1 MLSIQ
6 TSRIEKKDNLS
17 VYNLNYPIIKSE
29 IKKDIISHIN
39 KRILEDIVSFKSAVE
54 DVISTLSSKS
64 NHLSCVN
71 TDYVITYNYNNII
84 SIPIEFSQLDGLY
97 NISYI
102 NSYNY
107 DINLENLSCVNT
119 DYVITYNYNNII
131 SIPIEFSQLDG
142 LYNISYINSYNYD
155 INLEKEIKIDDLFN
169 PEIDYTEIIT
179 KKIETKIKELS
190 KELSVDKYIEVLDY
204 LKDIILCDNPTFYIS
219 EDCVVICFSSYEL
232 DPTIPDIST
241 FKISFKEDKE
251 YLSKYILDRVLDR

>member
-97 NISYI
+97 NI
-102 NSYNY
+102 N
-107 DINLENLSCVNT
+107 
-119 DYVITYNYNNII
+119 
-131 SIPIEFSQLDG
+131 
-142 LYNISYINSYNYD
+142 YINSYNYD

-179 KKIETKIKELS
+179 KKIESKIKELS
-190 KELSVDKYIEVLDY
+190 KELSVDKYIAVLDY

-219 EDCVVICFSSYEL
+219 EDSVVICFSSYEL

-241 FKISFKEDKE
+241 FKISFEEDKE
-251 YLSKYILDRVLDR
+251 YLSKYILDRVLDC

>member
-29 IKKDIISHIN
+29 NKKDIISHIN

-54 DVISTLSSKS
+54 DIINTLSSKS

-107 DINLENLSCVNT
+107 DINLE
-119 DYVITYNYNNII
+119 
-131 SIPIEFSQLDG
+131 
-142 LYNISYINSYNYD
+142 
-155 INLEKEIKIDDLFN
+155 KEIKLDDLFN
-169 PEIDYTEIIT
+169 PKIDYTEIIT
-179 KKIETKIKELS
+179 KKIESKIKELS
-190 KELSVDKYIEVLDY
+190 KELSVDKYIVVLDY

-219 EDCVVICFSSYEL
+219 KDSVVICFSSYEL

-241 FKISFKEDKE
+241 FKISFEEDKE
-251 YLSKYILDRVLDR
+251 YLSKYILDRVLDC